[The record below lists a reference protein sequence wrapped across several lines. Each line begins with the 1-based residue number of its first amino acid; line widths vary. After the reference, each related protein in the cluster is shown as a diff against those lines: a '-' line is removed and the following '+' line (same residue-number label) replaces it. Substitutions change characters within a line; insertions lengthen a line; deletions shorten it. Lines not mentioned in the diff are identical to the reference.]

1 MILHTCTKV
10 NVGLNVLRRRPDGF
24 HDIETLFVPYY
35 GWADVLDVEPAA
47 ELSIEIERAEGV
59 DWDPMDD
66 LTVRAWRLLK
76 ADFPQLPPVRIG
88 LQKFAPVGAGLG
100 GGSADAAFMLRAL
113 NEIGELGLSDA
124 ALAAYAARLG
134 SDCAFFV
141 GLTPA
146 KTTRLLGVEGRAP
159 KTPPVADASF
169 YCRPMFA
176 TGRGEVLEPFDID
189 LSGYELRVEIPLG
202 PDGKPVAVSTREAY
216 GGIVPRDRWRWLD
229 CSSGIQPPVRKG
241 QSRQDTAVAGPEA
254 PARNG
259 QGRYGAAAAGPEAS
273 VRNGQG
279 LPGAAAAGLETPAR
293 NGQGRYD
300 AAAAGPEAPARNG
313 QGRQDTAAASPEAP
327 VRNGQGLPGAAG
339 TASIAEPSS
348 SVILSEQSESKNP
361 LPLWEALKLPVEQWR
376 GLVVNDF
383 EATVCP
389 RHHEIPALIADFY
402 RRGASY
408 AAMSGSGSSVFGLFR
423 K

>member
-1 MILHTCTKV
+1 MILRTCTKV

-146 KTTRLLGVEGRAP
+146 KTTRLLGVEGRAAQ
-159 KTPPVADASF
+159 TPPVADASF

-189 LSGYELRVEIPLG
+189 LSDYELRVEIPLG

-229 CSSGIQPPVRKG
+229 CSSGSVRKG
-241 QSRQDTAVAGPEA
+241 QSRQDTAAAGPEA

-259 QGRYGAAAAGPEAS
+259 QG
-273 VRNGQG
+273 
-279 LPGAAAAGLETPAR
+279 LPG
-293 NGQGRYD
+293 

-313 QGRQDTAAASPEAP
+313 QG
-327 VRNGQGLPGAAG
+327 LPGAAG
-339 TASIAEPSS
+339 TAAIAESPSA
-348 SVILSEQSESKNP
+348 VILSEQSESKNL
-361 LPLWEALKLPVEQWR
+361 LPLREALKLPVEQWSGR
-376 GLVVNDF
+376 VVNDF

-389 RHHEIPALIADFY
+389 LHPEIPALIADFY

>member
-1 MILHTCTKV
+1 MILRTCTKV

-113 NEIGELGLSDA
+113 NEIGELGLSDT

-189 LSGYELRVEIPLG
+189 LSDYELR
-202 PDGKPVAVSTREAY
+202 A
-216 GGIVPRDRWRWLD
+216 
-229 CSSGIQPPVRKG
+229 VRKG
-241 QSRQDTAVAGPEA
+241 QSRQD
-254 PARNG
+254 
-259 QGRYGAAAAGPEAS
+259 
-273 VRNGQG
+273 
-279 LPGAAAAGLETPAR
+279 AAAAGLETPAR
-293 NGQGRYD
+293 NGQG
-300 AAAAGPEAPARNG
+300 
-313 QGRQDTAAASPEAP
+313 
-327 VRNGQGLPGAAG
+327 LPGAAG
-339 TASIAEPSS
+339 TASITESPSA
-348 SVILSEQSESKNP
+348 VILSEQSESKN
-361 LPLWEALKLPVEQWR
+361 LLSLREALKLPVEQWR

-389 RHHEIPALIADFY
+389 LHPEIPALIADFY
-402 RRGASY
+402 SRGASY

>member
-1 MILHTCTKV
+1 MILRTCTKV

-47 ELSIEIERAEGV
+47 ELTIEIERAEGV

-146 KTTRLLGVEGRAP
+146 KTTRLLGVEGRAAQ
-159 KTPPVADASF
+159 TPPVADASF

-189 LSGYELRVEIPLG
+189 LSDYELRVEIPLG

-229 CSSGIQPPVRKG
+229 CSSGIQPPVR
-241 QSRQDTAVAGPEA
+241 
-254 PARNG
+254 NG
-259 QGRYGAAAAGPEAS
+259 QGRYGAAAAS
-273 VRNGQG
+273 
-279 LPGAAAAGLETPAR
+279 
-293 NGQGRYD
+293 
-300 AAAAGPEAPARNG
+300 PEAPAHNG
-313 QGRQDTAAASPEAP
+313 QGRQDAAAASPEVPA
-327 VRNGQGLPGAAG
+327 RNDQGRYGTAG
-339 TASIAEPSS
+339 TAAIAESPSA
-348 SVILSEQSESKNP
+348 VILSEQSESKNL
-361 LPLWEALKLPVEQWR
+361 LPLREALKLPVEQWS

-389 RHHEIPALIADFY
+389 RHPEIPALIADFY

>member
-1 MILHTCTKV
+1 MILRTCTKV

-35 GWADVLDVEPAA
+35 GWADVLEVEPAA
-47 ELSIEIERAEGV
+47 ELSIKIERAEGV

-124 ALAAYAARLG
+124 VLASYAARLG

-189 LSGYELRVEIPLG
+189 LSDYELRVEIPLG

-229 CSSGIQPPVRKG
+229 CSRGIQPPVRKG
-241 QSRQDTAVAGPEA
+241 QSRQDAAAGPETPARKGQSRQDAAAASPETPVRNGQGLPGAVAAGPEA

-259 QGRYGAAAAGPEAS
+259 QGRYGAAAAGPETSAH
-273 VRNGQG
+273 
-279 LPGAAAAGLETPAR
+279 
-293 NGQGRYD
+293 
-300 AAAAGPEAPARNG
+300 
-313 QGRQDTAAASPEAP
+313 
-327 VRNGQGLPGAAG
+327 NGQGLPGAAG
-339 TASIAEPSS
+339 TAAIAESPSA
-348 SVILSEQSESKNP
+348 VILSEQSESKNP
-361 LPLWEALKLPVEQWR
+361 LTLREALKLPVEQWR

-389 RHHEIPALIADFY
+389 LHPEIPALIADFY
-402 RRGASY
+402 SRGASY

>member
-35 GWADVLDVEPAA
+35 GWADVLEVEPAA

-141 GLTPA
+141 G
-146 KTTRLLGVEGRAP
+146 TTNPQTL
-159 KTPPVADASF
+159 PVADASF

-229 CSSGIQPPVRKG
+229 CSSGPFRKG
-241 QSRQDTAVAGPEA
+241 QSR
-254 PARNG
+254 
-259 QGRYGAAAAGPEAS
+259 YGAAATGP
-273 VRNGQG
+273 
-279 LPGAAAAGLETPAR
+279 ETPA
-293 NGQGRYD
+293 
-300 AAAAGPEAPARNG
+300 
-313 QGRQDTAAASPEAP
+313 
-327 VRNGQGLPGAAG
+327 RNGQGLPGAAG
-339 TASIAEPSS
+339 TAAIAESPSA
-348 SVILSEQSESKNP
+348 VILSEQSESKNP
-361 LPLWEALKLPVEQWR
+361 LSLREALKLPVEQWR

-389 RHHEIPALIADFY
+389 RHPKIPALIANFY
-402 RRGASY
+402 SRGASY

>member
-1 MILHTCTKV
+1 MILRTCTKV

-141 GLTPA
+141 G
-146 KTTRLLGVEGRAP
+146 TTNPQTL
-159 KTPPVADASF
+159 PVADASF

-189 LSGYELRVEIPLG
+189 LSDYELRVEIPLG

-241 QSRQDTAVAGPEA
+241 QSRQDAAAASPEV
-254 PARNG
+254 PARND
-259 QGRYGAAAAGPEAS
+259 
-273 VRNGQG
+273 QG
-279 LPGAAAAGLETPAR
+279 LPGAV
-293 NGQGRYD
+293 
-300 AAAAGPEAPARNG
+300 AAGPETSARNG

-389 RHHEIPALIADFY
+389 RHPEIPALIADFY

>member
-1 MILHTCTKV
+1 MILRTCTKV

-141 GLTPA
+141 G
-146 KTTRLLGVEGRAP
+146 TTNPQTL
-159 KTPPVADASF
+159 PVADASF

-189 LSGYELRVEIPLG
+189 LSDYELRVEIPLG

-229 CSSGIQPPVRKG
+229 CSGGSVRKG
-241 QSRQDTAVAGPEA
+241 QSRQD
-254 PARNG
+254 
-259 QGRYGAAAAGPEAS
+259 AAAAGP
-273 VRNGQG
+273 
-279 LPGAAAAGLETPAR
+279 ETPAR
-293 NGQGRYD
+293 NGQGLPG

-313 QGRQDTAAASPEAP
+313 QG
-327 VRNGQGLPGAAG
+327 
-339 TASIAEPSS
+339 
-348 SVILSEQSESKNP
+348 
-361 LPLWEALKLPVEQWR
+361 
-376 GLVVNDF
+376 
-383 EATVCP
+383 
-389 RHHEIPALIADFY
+389 
-402 RRGASY
+402 
-408 AAMSGSGSSVFGLFR
+408 
-423 K
+423 

>member
-1 MILHTCTKV
+1 MILRTCTKV

-35 GWADVLDVEPAA
+35 GWADVLEVELAA

-113 NEIGELGLSDA
+113 NEIGELGLSDT
-124 ALAAYAARLG
+124 ALASYAARLG

-146 KTTRLLGVEGRAP
+146 KNTRLLGVEGRAAQ
-159 KTPPVADASF
+159 TPLVADASF

-216 GGIVPRDRWRWLD
+216 GGIVPRDRWRWLA
-229 CSSGIQPPVRKG
+229 CSSGIQPPVRNG
-241 QSRQDTAVAGPEA
+241 QSRQDTAAAGPKA

-259 QGRYGAAAAGPEAS
+259 QGRQDAAAACPEAS
-273 VRNGQG
+273 V
-279 LPGAAAAGLETPAR
+279 R

-300 AAAAGPEAPARNG
+300 AAATGPETPVRNDQGLPGAAAASQEAPARNG
-313 QGRQDTAAASPEAP
+313 QG
-327 VRNGQGLPGAAG
+327 LPGATG
-339 TASIAEPSS
+339 TAAIAESPSA
-348 SVILSEQSESKNP
+348 VILSEQSESKNP
-361 LPLWEALKLPVEQWR
+361 LSLREALKLPVEQWR

-389 RHHEIPALIADFY
+389 RHPEIPALIADFY

>member
-1 MILHTCTKV
+1 MILRTCTKV

-141 GLTPA
+141 G
-146 KTTRLLGVEGRAP
+146 TTNPQTL
-159 KTPPVADASF
+159 PVADASF

-189 LSGYELRVEIPLG
+189 LSDYELRVEIPLG

-241 QSRQDTAVAGPEA
+241 QSRQDTAAAGPET

-259 QGRYGAAAAGPEAS
+259 QGRYGAAG
-273 VRNGQG
+273 
-279 LPGAAAAGLETPAR
+279 
-293 NGQGRYD
+293 
-300 AAAAGPEAPARNG
+300 
-313 QGRQDTAAASPEAP
+313 TAA
-327 VRNGQGLPGAAG
+327 
-339 TASIAEPSS
+339 IAESPSA
-348 SVILSEQSESKNP
+348 VILSEQSESKNP
-361 LPLWEALKLPVEQWR
+361 LPLREALKLPVEQWR

-389 RHHEIPALIADFY
+389 RHPEIPALIADFY

>member
-1 MILHTCTKV
+1 MILRTCTKV

-76 ADFPQLPPVRIG
+76 ADFLQLPPVRIG

-141 GLTPA
+141 G
-146 KTTRLLGVEGRAP
+146 TTNPQTL
-159 KTPPVADASF
+159 PVADASF

-241 QSRQDTAVAGPEA
+241 QSRQDAAAASPET

-259 QGRYGAAAAGPEAS
+259 QGRYGAA
-273 VRNGQG
+273 
-279 LPGAAAAGLETPAR
+279 
-293 NGQGRYD
+293 
-300 AAAAGPEAPARNG
+300 
-313 QGRQDTAAASPEAP
+313 
-327 VRNGQGLPGAAG
+327 G
-339 TASIAEPSS
+339 TASITKSPS
-348 SVILSEQSESKNP
+348 SVILSEQSESKNL
-361 LPLWEALKLPVEQWR
+361 LPLREALKLPVEQWR

-389 RHHEIPALIADFY
+389 FHPEIPALIADFY

>member
-1 MILHTCTKV
+1 MILRTCTKV

-141 GLTPA
+141 GLTLT
-146 KTTRLLGVEGRAP
+146 KTTRLLGVEGRAAQ
-159 KTPPVADASF
+159 TLPVADASF

-229 CSSGIQPPVRKG
+229 CSSGSVRKG
-241 QSRQDTAVAGPEA
+241 QSRQDAAAASPEA

-259 QGRYGAAAAGPEAS
+259 QGRYGAAG
-273 VRNGQG
+273 
-279 LPGAAAAGLETPAR
+279 
-293 NGQGRYD
+293 
-300 AAAAGPEAPARNG
+300 
-313 QGRQDTAAASPEAP
+313 TAA
-327 VRNGQGLPGAAG
+327 
-339 TASIAEPSS
+339 IAESPSA
-348 SVILSEQSESKNP
+348 VILSEQSESKNP

-389 RHHEIPALIADFY
+389 RHPEIPALIADFY
-402 RRGASY
+402 SRGASY

>member
-1 MILHTCTKV
+1 MILRTCTKV

-35 GWADVLDVEPAA
+35 GWADVLEVELAA

-141 GLTPA
+141 G
-146 KTTRLLGVEGRAP
+146 TTNP
-159 KTPPVADASF
+159 QTPPFADASF

-229 CSSGIQPPVRKG
+229 CSSGPFRKG
-241 QSRQDTAVAGPEA
+241 QS
-254 PARNG
+254 
-259 QGRYGAAAAGPEAS
+259 
-273 VRNGQG
+273 
-279 LPGAAAAGLETPAR
+279 
-293 NGQGRYD
+293 
-300 AAAAGPEAPARNG
+300 
-313 QGRQDTAAASPEAP
+313 RQDTAAASPEAP

-389 RHHEIPALIADFY
+389 RHPEIPALIADFY

>member
-35 GWADVLDVEPAA
+35 GWADVLEVEPAA

-146 KTTRLLGVEGRAP
+146 KTTSLLGVEGRAAQ
-159 KTPPVADASF
+159 TLPVADALF

-189 LSGYELRVEIPLG
+189 LSDYELRVEIPLG

-229 CSSGIQPPVRKG
+229 CSGGPFRKG
-241 QSRQDTAVAGPEA
+241 QSRQGT
-254 PARNG
+254 
-259 QGRYGAAAAGPEAS
+259 AAAGSETP

-279 LPGAAAAGLETPAR
+279 LPGAAAAC
-293 NGQGRYD
+293 
-300 AAAAGPEAPARNG
+300 PEAPARNG
-313 QGRQDTAAASPEAP
+313 QGWQDTAAAGLETPA
-327 VRNGQGLPGAAG
+327 RNDQGLPGAAG
-339 TASIAEPSS
+339 TAAIAEPPSA
-348 SVILSEQSESKNP
+348 VILSEQSESKNP
-361 LPLWEALKLPVEQWR
+361 LSLREALKLPVEQWR
-376 GLVVNDF
+376 GRVVNDF

-389 RHHEIPALIADFY
+389 RHPEIPALIADFY
-402 RRGASY
+402 SRGASY